1 MNETAGRTFSIAD
14 ENPAAE
20 GCTISRAIEDSNG
33 NAIKEAILYY
43 KLINRM

>member
-1 MNETAGRTFSIAD
+1 MGADTMESGRT
-14 ENPAAE
+14 
-20 GCTISRAIEDSNG
+20 RAEDSNG